1 MTYYCVFLSGATY
14 EVRPLSSEAEA
25 AVAYC
30 PNGNSAFLVCDALNA
45 RERPTPDHVAAMVA
59 SLDGM
64 LLRLGATLEKLSSPT
79 LIADNFTSPDRVAA
93 IASAVR
99 ALSLVGRD
107 TDAEGL
113 AVTLVREAKA
123 LAEGGSTK

>member
-79 LIADNFTSPDRVAA
+79 L
-93 IASAVR
+93 
-99 ALSLVGRD
+99 VGRD